1 MWPFTRKSKKTRET
15 AIKRMN
21 SFLSNSQNRNNN
33 NISEIRLTNVDEE
46 NLNYVVNY
54 IKDYAVQHL
63 SVKREDVKVHVSK
76 EGNSITIVANIIY
89 NK

>member
-1 MWPFTRKSKKTRET
+1 MKSKCGPSLESRKTRET

-63 SVKREDVKVHVSK
+63 SVKERMLKYTSQKK
-76 EGNSITIVANIIY
+76 EIR
-89 NK
+89 